1 MRMLKYPL
9 TAAALLVVAGAARVN
24 APAPTLDGWKFVW
37 KVTSVR
43 DNGKNEDRGE
53 LAAQPSMAVQIAGG
67 KIRMDYL
74 LEPGQKAGMPKGSY
88 MLLDAE
94 AGTLTMVDPSEKK
107 AMIMDPAGMTSA
119 LGAVGKSGMMK
130 MEINNPEVK
139 VEDLGA
145 GERMLGRST
154 HHYRIT
160 RSYDMSMQVMMIH
173 RKSHHVGVSDAF
185 LTDELINDKAFA
197 AFAKRFAVNMQGFGG
212 EGMQKLMEAEKNTP
226 KGFPM
231 KVTTSNTETSEK
243 GEVTSST
250 TTIEVQELARASM
263 DASVFEVPSGYEV
276 VDMRKQMADLQAKMD
291 EAKKKEGEDSA
302 SADTTK
308 KESAAKKALSGFLK
322 RKKP

>member
-9 TAAALLVVAGAARVN
+9 TAAALLLVASAARVN
-24 APAPTLDGWKFVW
+24 VNPVVDGWKFVW
-37 KVTSVR
+37 KVTSVQ
-43 DNGKNEDRGE
+43 DNAKKNDRGE
-53 LAAQPSMAVQIAGG
+53 MAAQPSMAVQIGAG
-67 KIRMDYL
+67 KIRMDYM
-74 LEPGQKAGMPKGSY
+74 LEPGQKAAMPKGGY
-88 MLLDAE
+88 MLLDAD
-94 AGTLTMVDPSEKK
+94 AGTMTMVDPSEKK
-107 AMIMDPAGMTSA
+107 AMIMDPAGMGSA

-160 RSYDMSMQVMMIH
+160 RTYDMAMQVMMIH
-173 RKSHHVGVSDAF
+173 RKSHHVGVSDAY

-212 EGMQKLMEAEKNTP
+212 EGMQKLMEAEKNSP

-263 DASVFEVPSGYEV
+263 DASVFEVPAGYEV
-276 VDMRKQMADLQAKMD
+276 VDMRQQMADLQAKMD
-291 EAKKKEGEDSA
+291 EAKKKEGEESA
-302 SADTTK
+302 ADTSK
-308 KESAAKKALSGFLK
+308 KESGAKKALSGFLK